1 MLQIFLTIL
10 FVLLTVAFYQ
20 PFIIIPTAVIITIL
34 TYLRGFYL
42 ASSRAIKRAEGV
54 AKSPIFSQLS
64 TTLHGLTSLRAFRAE
79 EMLRKEFD
87 NLQVIKSFQ

>member
-1 MLQIFLTIL
+1 MFQIFLTIF